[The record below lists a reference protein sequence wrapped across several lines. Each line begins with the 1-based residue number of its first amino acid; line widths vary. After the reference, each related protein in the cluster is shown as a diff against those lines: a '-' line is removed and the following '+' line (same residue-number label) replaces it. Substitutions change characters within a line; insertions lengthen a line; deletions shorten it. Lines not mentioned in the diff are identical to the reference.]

1 MWWPSIGKDLQEKVL
16 NCPICCQHR
25 MTKTEPLIPSRL
37 PDRPWQKVA
46 TDLFEYQ
53 KSQYLLVVDYYSRFI
68 ELA

>member
-1 MWWPSIGKDLQEKVL
+1 
-16 NCPICCQHR
+16 
-25 MTKTEPLIPSRL
+25 MTKTEPLILSKL